1 MENTERNIKAELFAE
16 RNELEEKIGKLVK
29 FMKQPTF
36 DDLDREMQILLSE
49 QLAIMRKYFDTLTR
63 RIELL

>member
-1 MENTERNIKAELFAE
+1 MESTERNIKAELFAE

-29 FMKQPTF
+29 FIKQPTF
-36 DDLDREMQILLSE
+36 VSLDGHMQEIMKD
-49 QLAIMRKYFDTLTR
+49 QLAFMRKYFDTLTR